1 MASGQIKIKDTTKLR
16 IDALKH
22 TDTYDSFIDKML
34 SYFESTG
41 IMPTSKIVSPVAAMR
56 EEAERIIKVIRG
68 IEKSEGVTLKAIYD
82 SVKNLSFSGSGEHR
96 DTVNFTPE
104 EMEKVN
110 AVIDHAQHLEKE
122 NAGYISE
129 IKELRQQLDLA
140 RQEQT
145 TTAGTDTGINVSKVR
160 EILDVLNS
168 KKKTTTFNTDIY
180 EIPRNDFDIWMK
192 RLKDELK

>member
-41 IMPTSKIVSPVAAMR
+41 ITPTSKIVSPVAAMR
-56 EEAERIIKVIRG
+56 EEADRIIKVIRG

-82 SVKNLSFSGSGEHR
+82 SVKNLSSSGSGEHT
-96 DTVNFTPE
+96 DAVNFTPE

-140 RQEQT
+140 RERT
-145 TTAGTDTGINVSKVR
+145 TTAVTDTGINVSKVR